1 MTARTIAENGGENNL
16 KKQYLKERQMKDYPE
31 EYDQENLDNQ
41 YLAEAFPDA
50 KGLGDLY
57 RQTYKYT
64 ACGPWLSAEI
74 QYTKVL
80 ETDGYGGDMPYE
92 KEVVEWVHSDDLY
105 SLGTWADMDS
115 KGVLVTALMVGSIVE
130 GVDFGTDERELE
142 VKQLDE
148 EPKAFAE
155 RFYKTV
161 EEVNAEAN
169 SIWNDTHGCGTCA
182 KHWHGEGWETGEYGR
197 FDGNDGITPIWTDCP
212 ACQGCGVCI

>member
-31 EYDQENLDNQ
+31 EYDQENLDNK

-64 ACGPWLSAEI
+64 ACGPWLSARI
-74 QYTKVL
+74 QYIKVL
-80 ETDGYGGDMPYE
+80 ETDGFSGDMPYE

-115 KGVLVTALMVGSIVE
+115 QGALVTALMVGSIVE
-130 GVDFGTDERELE
+130 GCDQGTD
-142 VKQLDE
+142 
-148 EPKAFAE
+148 
-155 RFYKTV
+155 
-161 EEVNAEAN
+161 
-169 SIWNDTHGCGTCA
+169 
-182 KHWHGEGWETGEYGR
+182 
-197 FDGNDGITPIWTDCP
+197 
-212 ACQGCGVCI
+212 